1 VRSSLE
7 LAENMYVNG
16 LQVAEETHG
25 RYSLERGSAL
35 AELACL
41 YLEMGK
47 FDDCNVVAR
56 QAYQIRVRMLGTQ
69 SAKVKELLPLIKLAE
84 DCM

>member
-1 VRSSLE
+1 
-7 LAENMYVNG
+7 MYVNG

-25 RYSLERGSAL
+25 KYSLERASFFADL
-35 AELACL
+35 AYL

-56 QAYQIRVRMLGTQ
+56 QAYQIRVWKLGTE
-69 SAKVKELLPLIKLAE
+69 SAKVKELLPLMKLAE
-84 DCM
+84 DGV